1 MVLCGNG
8 VSALCVWGWG
18 AVLFLSTLEYT
29 YRCDEWG
36 CVR

>member
-8 VSALCVWGWG
+8 VLPVCWGGG
-18 AVLFLSTLEYT
+18 AVLFLSTLEYI
-29 YRCDEWG
+29 YRCDEWD

>member
-8 VSALCVWGWG
+8 VLPVCLGAGG